1 MQKLVDPSRL
11 VGKRF
16 VTDFRILAIG
26 LGAKGEPEATLVMYG
41 DTYLLSVDELE
52 VIIERG
58 LVTEAPER
66 PL

>member
-1 MQKLVDPSRL
+1 LPKTIDLAEL

-16 VTDFRILAIG
+16 VTDFRVLAIG
-26 LGAKGEPEATLVMYG
+26 AGKNGEPEATLLMYG
-41 DTYLLSVDELE
+41 DRYLLSVDELE

-66 PL
+66 HL

>member
-1 MQKLVDPSRL
+1 MQKTIDFGEI

-16 VTDFRILAIG
+16 VTDFRVLSIAS
-26 LGAKGEPEATLVMYG
+26 GANGEPEATLLMYG
-41 DTYLLSVDELE
+41 DKYLLSVAELE

-66 PL
+66 PA